1 MQKLSILIVDD
12 EKSQRELL
20 SGFLRSEGHTVTEAD
35 NGEKAIK
42 TVLSGH
48 FDLILLD
55 YKSGNRRGDHHR
67 LWNRGNSR

>member
-20 SGFLRSEGHTVTEAD
+20 RDFLRSEGHTVTEAD

-42 TVLSGH
+42 MVLNEYNGKAKLGLGRNGLYMAFKGAS
-48 FDLILLD
+48 L
-55 YKSGNRRGDHHR
+55 
-67 LWNRGNSR
+67 